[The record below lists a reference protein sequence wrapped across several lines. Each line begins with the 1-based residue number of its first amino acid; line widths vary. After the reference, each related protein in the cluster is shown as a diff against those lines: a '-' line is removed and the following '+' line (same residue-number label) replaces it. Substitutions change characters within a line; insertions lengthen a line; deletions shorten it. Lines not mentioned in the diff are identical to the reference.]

1 MLDMF
6 RDSGFE
12 VHLEPERACVTVPLS
27 LTLPQVVAAAPPGFF
42 TPPRD
47 AHRITMMP
55 GDANAQ

>member
-27 LTLPQVVAAAPPGFF
+27 LTPPQFAAAFLWLF
-42 TPPRD
+42 TTPRD